1 MSLRFGEYSDIII
14 VTPKV
19 CKDCVKPACDNSKE
33 TFNYDLQSTVELFK
47 TARCCSP
54 FKVSELKPT
63 SSELCS
69 LSAFP
74 CFDSEAIEVMKSEL
88 PTYLADAEVV
98 VPQFDPCE

>member
-1 MSLRFGEYSDIII
+1 MQKLCETSLGLFQTEVRHDMQI
-14 VTPKV
+14 
-19 CKDCVKPACDNSKE
+19 
-33 TFNYDLQSTVELFK
+33 TVELFK

-69 LSAFP
+69 LSAIP
-74 CFDSEAIEVMKSEL
+74 CFDSEAIEVMKSEF

-98 VPQFDPCE
+98 VPQSDFCE